1 MSNESQA
8 ANDRKTSLSPM
19 LSVRHGAKAVEFYK
33 AVFGAGGI
41 VSHRGSGW
49 SGGRPVVGG
58 GSGILGGGR
67 VSGAQEF
74 QPGVAGR

>member
-1 MSNESQA
+1 MA
-8 ANDRKTSLSPM
+8 DIAKTSLSPM

-33 AVFGAGGI
+33 AGFGAGELFRIEAPDGA
-41 VSHRGSGW
+41 VV
-49 SGGRPVVGG
+49 RPAVGG

-74 QPGVAGR
+74 QPESLGAESCQF